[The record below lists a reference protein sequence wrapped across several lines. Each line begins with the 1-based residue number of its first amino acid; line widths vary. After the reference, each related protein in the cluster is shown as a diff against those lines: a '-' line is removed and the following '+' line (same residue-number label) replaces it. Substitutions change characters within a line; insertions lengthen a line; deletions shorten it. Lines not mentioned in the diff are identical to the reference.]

1 MLNGPHIV
9 LAGGGALGNL
19 YPGLAIAEHL
29 RQRLPDVTITFA
41 GDGRAVERH
50 TVRSAGHA
58 YLAMPGKPTPT
69 TPLEALRFVT
79 DNVAGFWAS
88 RWTVREQQVS
98 LVVGMGGCASTAMVR
113 AAHGSGIPFVLLEQ
127 NAVSSR
133 TTRKFAHAAEAVC
146 GTYEEL
152 RPHIPIGT
160 PLLLSGVPGRPRFE
174 SLHHRMQSSGR
185 QFDADPASE
194 KRLVIIGGAG
204 GARSLNEHM
213 PDALGML
220 GDETGRWRIVHQT
233 GEGQLQETGSRYQ
246 SRGIDALTVAHIDEM
261 ASLLEETD
269 LVVCRSGGTTLAELA
284 MSYSPAI
291 LVPRADND
299 GDCQLTNA
307 EIVAKATGCPVID
320 ERNASTSLAEA
331 LSHELRLLMGDNTR
345 REKIATEMGN
355 LARPK
360 AASQIADLCAD
371 ILCGGTREMAA

>member
-29 RQRLPDVTITFA
+29 RKRLPDVTITLA

-50 TVRSAGHA
+50 TVRSAGYA

-113 AAHGSGIPFVLLEQ
+113 AAHSSGIPFVLLEQ
-127 NAVSSR
+127 NAIPSR

-146 GTYEEL
+146 GAYEEL
-152 RPHIPIGT
+152 RPHIPIGS
-160 PLLLSGVPGRPRFE
+160 PLLLSGVPSRTPFE
-174 SLHHRMQSSGR
+174 PLHSLMAQRGR
-185 QFDADPASE
+185 QFEEDSLGE
-194 KRLVIIGGAG
+194 KRLVVIGGAG

-213 PDALGML
+213 PDALGMMAEEVE
-220 GDETGRWRIVHQT
+220 GWRVVHQT
-233 GEGQLQETGSRYQ
+233 GEGQLQETQSRYQ

-269 LVVCRSGGTTLAELA
+269 LVVCRAGGTTLAELA

-291 LVPRADND
+291 LVPRPDDD

-307 EIVAKATGCPVID
+307 ELVSKATGCPVID
-320 ERNASTSLAEA
+320 ERNATAGLAEP
-331 LSHELRLLMGDNTR
+331 LSHELRLLMGDNAR
-345 REKIATEMGN
+345 RQKIATEMGN
-355 LARPK
+355 LARPE